1 MMHVTGYVADGVIIM
16 QATALKYDV
25 AVNDQGR
32 LELPVPFPAGAH
44 VVVFVVREDG
54 DTFTDLVT
62 ASQTSLSF
70 WDNPF
75 DDEDWNNV

>member
-1 MMHVTGYVADGVIIM
+1 M

-25 AVNDQGR
+25 EVNDKGR
-32 LELPVPFPAGAH
+32 LELSVPFPTGAH
-44 VVVFVVREDG
+44 VVVFVVREDA
-54 DTFTDLVT
+54 DTFTDLVA